1 MPNWCENTV
10 HFEHTDSKAIKEV
23 KEAFKE
29 EKLCNYFIPIS
40 VDETNNDW
48 YINRVSKWGTKWDV
62 GDDGGNI
69 ALDNDEHALTIHFS
83 SAWSPPTG
91 VYEEA
96 ENKGF
101 TVSAT
106 YCEPCMDFIGEFVDG
121 EDHCYYLSKAPQH
134 LKDEYEWAYEEW
146 DDEED

>member
-10 HFEHTDSKAIKEV
+10 HFEHTDPKAITEV

-29 EKLCNYFIPIS
+29 EKLCNYFLPIP
-40 VDETNNDW
+40 VDDTNNDW

-69 ALDNDEHALTIHFS
+69 TLDNDEHVLTIHFS

-106 YCEPCMDFIGEFVDG
+106 YCEPSMDFIGEFVNG
-121 EDHCYYLSKAPQH
+121 EDHCYDLSEAPQH

-146 DDEED
+146 NDEED